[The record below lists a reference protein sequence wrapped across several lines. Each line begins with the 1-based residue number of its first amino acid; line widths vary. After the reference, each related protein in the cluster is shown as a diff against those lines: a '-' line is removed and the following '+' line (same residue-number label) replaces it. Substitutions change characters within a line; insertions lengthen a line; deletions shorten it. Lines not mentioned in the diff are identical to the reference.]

1 LLVRWVAAGSLRR
14 PDAGR
19 SAEEPDE
26 RTRYG
31 MDELIGQ
38 TVACGVSDQE
48 MMADLSGEGVHLRDC
63 GRERDVM
70 AEQWRLPRL
79 GQCLSEFEE
88 RGVLIKSEF
97 LSKARGLE
105 CPLQFER
112 PELGERMEDVTV
124 LCFRVHEVAG
134 QNVASQRPER
144 VRERLNMLAL
154 ITEQLAQSDA

>member
-1 LLVRWVAAGSLRR
+1 
-14 PDAGR
+14 
-19 SAEEPDE
+19 
-26 RTRYG
+26 

-38 TVACGVSDQE
+38 AVACGVGDE
-48 MMADLSGEGVHLRDC
+48 EVMADLSGEGVHLCDC

-88 RGVLIKSEF
+88 RGVLIESEF
-97 LSKARGLE
+97 LSKACGLE

-124 LCFRVHEVAG
+124 LCLRVHEVAG
-134 QNVASQRPER
+134 QNVATQ
-144 VRERLNMLAL
+144 
-154 ITEQLAQSDA
+154 